1 MARNDEGN
9 DVKYIQVRSAVSAFA
24 VAASLAKIVDA
35 RVRGVPSDV
44 PDEEFVRALDD
55 PEVVMGVVAH
65 HDGVWN
71 IVRQCMIPIVLVPPT
86 TVAEQYGIE
95 RVLVPLDGTEESS
108 YAVAE
113 SVRLFCAAG
122 IEIVV
127 LHVFDSTT
135 VPAHWDQA
143 AHARDSWE
151 TEFLARFCTPYF
163 PGLRQKVTLRSG
175 VAGDNIVDVAAE
187 EADLIVLGWSQRLE
201 PGRAQIVRNAVATAT
216 VPVMLVPVTSG

>member
-1 MARNDEGN
+1 MNS
-9 DVKYIQVRSAVSAFA
+9 ILVRSAESAFA
-24 VAASLAKIVDA
+24 VAATLAKVVGA
-35 RVRGVPSDV
+35 HVSGVPSDV

-65 HDGVWN
+65 NDGVWK
-71 IVRQCMIPIVLVPPT
+71 IVRRSAVPIVLVPPT
-86 TVAEQYGIE
+86 MVAAQYGIE
-95 RVLVPLDGTEESS
+95 RVLVPLDGTEEAS

-122 IEIVV
+122 IEIMV

-143 AHARDSWE
+143 AHARAAWE
-151 TEFLARFCTPYF
+151 TEFLARFCAPYF
-163 PGLRQKVTLRSG
+163 PGLCQTLTLRSG
-175 VAGDNIVDVAAE
+175 AVGDNIVDVAAE
-187 EADLIVLGWSQRLE
+187 QADLIVLGWSQRLE